1 MPELSPSLQSESQHV
16 SPVTLRSSTCSVS
29 NQSQSTSV
37 RRRSLNV
44 SHFNAVQTAVSK
56 LARIDDFELEELG
69 GGFFSDVFKVR

>member
-1 MPELSPSLQSESQHV
+1 
-16 SPVTLRSSTCSVS
+16 
-29 NQSQSTSV
+29 V